1 MIRAADIQAAYY
13 LTAVGIVI
21 AAAMITKKWG
31 RGLYAGYL
39 FLVLAVTLLSRR
51 TAPEMQLQLKPF
63 WSYAEWARL
72 GEQVI
77 ANVILFI
84 PVGFLLG
91 WEIGRKAIPAA
102 ALHSAAIEL
111 LQLVTR
117 RGLCELDDVIHNT
130 LGAVIGVLLAKIIDS
145 LLQRLRASRRNQ
157 SAFMIETER
166 RKNDEK

>member
-1 MIRAADIQAAYY
+1 MFRAADIPAAYY

-31 RGLYAGYL
+31 RGLYAAYL
-39 FLVLAVTLLSRR
+39 FLVFAVTLLSRNVTPGMHYELR
-51 TAPEMQLQLKPF
+51 PF
-63 WSYAEWARL
+63 WSYAEWERL

-77 ANVILFI
+77 ANVIMFI
-84 PVGFLLG
+84 PIGFLLG
-91 WEIGRKAIPAA
+91 REIGWKAVPAA

-130 LGAVIGVLLAKIIDS
+130 LGAVIGVLLARIFES
-145 LLQRLRASRRNQ
+145 LLQRLRASHR
-157 SAFMIETER
+157 E
-166 RKNDEK
+166 